1 MGTRKKNTKSVI
13 PVDLDSMRKEKVYDQ
28 KSKRWMTDEEYQRK
42 YKKRQTC
49 KGGREHSWVMCL
61 PNGFEATDKYKGNPE
76 ACYAMEEEIEKF
88 TEKKAE
94 ELEKK
99 EGIKSTYHRGF
110 RNFRMKMRQYFCTV
124 CKKQKYESDRIV
136 K

>member
-1 MGTRKKNTKSVI
+1 
-13 PVDLDSMRKEKVYDQ
+13 MRKVKIYDRHT
-28 KSKRWMTDEEYQRK
+28 KKWLTEEEHQRK
-42 YKKRQTC
+42 YKKRETC

-61 PNGFEATDKYKGNPE
+61 PHGFEATPEYKGNPE
-76 ACYAMEEEIEKF
+76 ACYALEEDIEMYA
-88 TEKKAE
+88 EKKKA

-99 EGIKSTYHRGF
+99 EGIKSTYHSGF